1 MVSVQHGGVH
11 DALTGI
17 SFCSDAFR
25 DVYKMF
31 AVSLFFSS
39 IGCGVP
45 VINSRI
51 VGGTAATEG
60 AWPWQVSLRWM
71 GSHICGG
78 SVIQNEWVVT
88 AAHCFKRWVSPLSA
102 EDMWKKFI
110 GNILRKEISSPTRAA
125 LSQKSGRRKLARND
139 IALLQL
145 DAPVNYTELILP
157 VCLPTQNSTFSAQDN
172 CWVTGW
178 GNIREGVLLPSPGIL
193 QQVKVPIVSNADCN
207 VMYQGE
213 TVILSDM
220 TCTGYPVRGKDPC
233 QGDSGGPL
241 VCQSST
247 NGSWI
252 LAGIVS
258 FSDGCAKAGKPTVYA
273 RASSFTVWIQKMTNV
288 TTILEYQT
296 SGVSRLEETLPLS
309 ALLILSILS
318 L

>member
-102 EDMWKKFI
+102 EDINGINPINVTRHLKSIFI
-110 GNILRKEISSPTRAA
+110 HPDYINFDQG
-125 LSQKSGRRKLARND
+125 ND

-207 VMYQGE
+207 VMGLCP
-213 TVILSDM
+213 LSLFLSL
-220 TCTGYPVRGKDPC
+220 

-273 RASSFTVWIQKMTNV
+273 RASSFTVWIQKMTNSPHSPTLGV
-288 TTILEYQT
+288 CRTFREQT
-296 SGVSRLEETLPLS
+296 YIFIRVS
-309 ALLILSILS
+309 ALA
-318 L
+318 

>member
-1 MVSVQHGGVH
+1 AILLS
-11 DALTGI
+11 
-17 SFCSDAFR
+17 R
-25 DVYKMF
+25 
-31 AVSLFFSS
+31 
-39 IGCGVP
+39 CGVP

-102 EDMWKKFI
+102 EDINGINPINVTRHLKSIFI
-110 GNILRKEISSPTRAA
+110 HPDYINFDQG
-125 LSQKSGRRKLARND
+125 ND

-213 TVILSDM
+213 TFSFDYLRGLCPLSLFLSL
-220 TCTGYPVRGKDPC
+220 

>member
-1 MVSVQHGGVH
+1 KR
-11 DALTGI
+11 LTATQNLKLLAGQ
-17 SFCSDAFR
+17 
-25 DVYKMF
+25 
-31 AVSLFFSS
+31 
-39 IGCGVP
+39 VP
-45 VINSRI
+45 ARPQPLYCLRAPSCRI

-102 EDMWKKFI
+102 EDIEQRPRQLNLYNNAELTFTYHPTFTLI
-110 GNILRKEISSPTRAA
+110 G
-125 LSQKSGRRKLARND
+125 SQACRND

-273 RASSFTVWIQKMTNV
+273 RASSFTVWIQKMTNGLSPGLG
-288 TTILEYQT
+288 I
-296 SGVSRLEETLPLS
+296 VSFSCDHFIFL
-309 ALLILSILS
+309 
-318 L
+318 

>member
-1 MVSVQHGGVH
+1 TTWWAASPIVKS
-11 DALTGI
+11 L
-17 SFCSDAFR
+17 CPP
-25 DVYKMF
+25 MF

-88 AAHCFKRWVSPLSA
+88 AAHCFKRWVSPLSLYLGILFSNGINPINVTRHL
-102 EDMWKKFI
+102 KSIFI
-110 GNILRKEISSPTRAA
+110 HPDYINFDQG
-125 LSQKSGRRKLARND
+125 ND

-273 RASSFTVWIQKMTNV
+273 HRSRFYHIP
-288 TTILEYQT
+288 QT
-296 SGVSRLEETLPLS
+296 SSQPSSPKEDYF
-309 ALLILSILS
+309 
-318 L
+318 

>member
-1 MVSVQHGGVH
+1 MTIQLLFLLQLVLLVGHGQAQHP
-11 DALTGI
+11 
-17 SFCSDAFR
+17 
-25 DVYKMF
+25 
-31 AVSLFFSS
+31 
-39 IGCGVP
+39 GCGVP

-88 AAHCFKRWVSPLSA
+88 AAHCFKSSLNTSYYELYLGILFSNGINPINVTRHLKSI
-102 EDMWKKFI
+102 FI
-110 GNILRKEISSPTRAA
+110 HPDYINFDQG
-125 LSQKSGRRKLARND
+125 ND

-220 TCTGYPVRGKDPC
+220 TCTGYPVGGKDPC